1 MIWTDVADNATSW
14 GDVSDSSTSWS
25 DVSDTAANWYVYLA
39 SERLL
44 VLQSTAGNDLVYTVA

>member
-14 GDVSDSSTSWS
+14 R
-25 DVSDTAANWYVYLA
+25 DVSDTAADWYVYLA